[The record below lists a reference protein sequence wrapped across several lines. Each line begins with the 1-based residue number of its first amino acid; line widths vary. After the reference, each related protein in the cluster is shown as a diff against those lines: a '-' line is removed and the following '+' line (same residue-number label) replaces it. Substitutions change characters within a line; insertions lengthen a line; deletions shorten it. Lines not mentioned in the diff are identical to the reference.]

1 MAKMKN
7 MMPSIH
13 SATTSPLHRALAA
26 GIALAVAGC
35 SVVPEKITREQVA
48 SRVQSDQSQMYKDQ
62 EAISGPV
69 TFSAALARAL
79 KYNLDFRLKLMES
92 ALAHG
97 LFDVSK
103 IDLLPKLVVEAG
115 YTSRNN
121 DSGGTSIGIE
131 DRQVSLRPSTSEER
145 TTRMRRAEFSWNALD
160 FGISY
165 YRAKQTADEYLITE
179 ERSRKILQ
187 NIVQDVRNA
196 YWRAA
201 GAQAL
206 AGEAETLVVRIRA
219 ALERSRAAERAGV
232 LPPAQGLAYQ
242 RALLDA
248 MAMVNIKRQEME
260 FAKRELAAL
269 MNVTPGTDFTLAD
282 MPDPQLSAVP
292 VNVNE
297 LEAMA
302 LERRPELREEDYR
315 ARIGQNEARKQI
327 AALFPSLNLFADVRY
342 NSNTYLYNS
351 SWSDSGATMSI
362 NLMRLTGLPAFKRT
376 NEARAKSDE
385 TRRMALAMAVITQV
399 RVSLE
404 RYRLS
409 VLDHELAAESARVD
423 QRLAAISRAGAS
435 NKLES
440 ELEALR
446 TESRALVSR
455 FQQAGA
461 YASAHA
467 AYARIMNSVGVDLLP
482 AEVRATD
489 VQTLTKAIETSLRE
503 GERVVFADTV
513 ADLPKPRA
521 MSLQIGTLPAGAN
534 PGALRAAVEKSLTRN
549 SIPLAAAGAKDAPVL
564 NLALAAAPAAGG
576 RATWSMVLS
585 GADGVRLLSSEYVSF
600 LPAITD
606 ERTFSSF
613 AEAAVLSVV
622 PRLHEALLPAPAASA
637 GRP

>member
-1 MAKMKN
+1 MKN
-7 MMPSIH
+7 LMPSIH

-35 SVVPEKITREQVA
+35 SVVPEKITPEQVA

-115 YTSRNN
+115 YTARSN

-145 TTRMRRAEFSWNALD
+145 STRMRRAEFSWNALD

-206 AGEAETLVVRIRA
+206 AGEAETLVVRIRV

-362 NLMRLTGLPAFKRT
+362 NLMRLTGLPAFNRT

-489 VQTLTKAIETSLRE
+489 VQTLAKAIETSLRE

-600 LPAITD
+600 LPATTD

-622 PRLHEALLPAPAASA
+622 PRLHDALLPAPAASA

>member
-1 MAKMKN
+1 MKN
-7 MMPSIH
+7 LMPSIH

-35 SVVPEKITREQVA
+35 SVVPEKITPEQVA

-145 TTRMRRAEFSWNALD
+145 STRMRRAEFSWNALD

-206 AGEAETLVVRIRA
+206 AGEAETLVVRIRV

-362 NLMRLTGLPAFKRT
+362 NLMRLTGLPAFNRT

-489 VQTLTKAIETSLRE
+489 VQTLAKAIETSLRE

-600 LPAITD
+600 LPATTD

-622 PRLHEALLPAPAASA
+622 PRLHDALLPAPAASA